1 MEINYMINYTRRVKM
16 RKTSE
21 AQRNADKRWRE
32 KNREYANYLRN
43 RASARCF
50 IRNKA
55 TLEDLMEL
63 QSLIEERKK
72 EVIIEE
78 HINVQ

>member
-1 MEINYMINYTRRVKM
+1 M
-16 RKTSE
+16 RKISE
-21 AQRNADKRWRE
+21 AQRNADRRWRE
-32 KNREYANYLRN
+32 NNRWYSNYLKNRT
-43 RASARCF
+43 SARSF